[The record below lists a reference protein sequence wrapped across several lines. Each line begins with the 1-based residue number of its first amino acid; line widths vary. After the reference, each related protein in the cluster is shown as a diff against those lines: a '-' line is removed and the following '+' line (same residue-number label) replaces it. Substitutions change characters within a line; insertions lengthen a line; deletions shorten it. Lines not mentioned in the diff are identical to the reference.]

1 MLEDQNAHHD
11 PGRVRWAPAPG
22 GVTSGQ
28 QFIDDLRQVFK
39 VNVPGNDLQWIAQR
53 FNLVLARGI
62 SEEVELD
69 GATGLGLAHWVIVAL
84 DGAMSVGRWGFL
96 EVPIILRE
104 GATQE

>member
-11 PGRVRWAPAPG
+11 LGRVRWAPAPG

-28 QFIDDLRQVFK
+28 QFIDDLRQVLK

-53 FNLVLARGI
+53 FDLVLARGI

-84 DGAMSVGRWGFL
+84 AGAMSVGRWGFL
-96 EVPIILRE
+96 EVPCC
-104 GATQE
+104 